1 MMHAPKII
9 HSTDIDGT
17 PIVQVEMT
25 NRPGW
30 FAIVDRIDFEDLLLR
45 GVSRRWFVNCNGR
58 GQEYVRF
65 GRSDVPGKLGSIAPL
80 IMRPGQGL
88 IVTYRNGNRLDLRRR
103 NLVLASGNANGA
115 RAPIERMQLAA

>member
-9 HSTDIDGT
+9 HSIDIDGT

-30 FAIVDRIDFEDLLLR
+30 FAIVDRIDFEDLILR
-45 GVSRRWFVNCNGR
+45 GVPLRWFVNRSGAGN
-58 GQEYVRF
+58 EYVRF
-65 GRSDVPGKLGSIAPL
+65 GRSDVAGKLGSIAPL
-80 IMRPGQGL
+80 IMRPGKGR

-103 NLVLASGNANGA
+103 NLQVASGNAKGA